1 MQINWNKIILVF
13 VLIFSIGVLYASN
26 HINNA
31 RLISDVD
38 VVIKPNSSFFISADS
53 IKKSINKY
61 IYASKDSI
69 SLSDVEHE
77 IDKNTF
83 YDDLLLNI
91 SYNSDTLNLGKEKNP
106 FRSSLRV
113 KLPHKIIDTMELR
126 QSFVGK
132 IINDRVSYLSSKKNN
147 SYIYT
152 NTSSLGRYIISRDS
166 LEPEIKP
173 INFKNNSNPYQ
184 AVLNHPFY

>member
-31 RLISDVD
+31 RLISDID

-77 IDKNTF
+77 
-83 YDDLLLNI
+83 
-91 SYNSDTLNLGKEKNP
+91 
-106 FRSSLRV
+106 
-113 KLPHKIIDTMELR
+113 
-126 QSFVGK
+126 
-132 IINDRVSYLSSKKNN
+132 
-147 SYIYT
+147 
-152 NTSSLGRYIISRDS
+152 
-166 LEPEIKP
+166 
-173 INFKNNSNPYQ
+173 
-184 AVLNHPFY
+184 